1 MTDAADSLWILDLGL
16 EIYDLPGV
24 RLRVGCWTCVDFGFA
39 PPLFG
44 YRFQLRHLGC
54 GTRTK
59 DVEDSEVSAS
69 IAGRKS

>member
-39 PPLFG
+39 PP
-44 YRFQLRHLGC
+44 RFRVSVSTEAPWMRNSDERC
-54 GTRTK
+54 GGFRGVRV
-59 DVEDSEVSAS
+59 DCRS
-69 IAGRKS
+69 